1 MKKET
6 ANVNILFNRVFQ
18 NKYCILDLTKFVF
31 KYAKAPTE
39 KYTPILLKDIIDVT
53 LEPDPQRLE
62 PASNS
67 LFSKNSK

>member
-53 LEPDPQRLE
+53 LEPDP
-62 PASNS
+62 
-67 LFSKNSK
+67 